1 MAKREPPLRIDLP
14 FDDAVR
20 ALLQTP
26 PPPAGTRGSR
36 KELPKPKRRKAVKRK
51 AAKKR

>member
-1 MAKREPPLRIDLP
+1 MAKRAPLYIPLD
-14 FDDAVR
+14 FETTVK

-26 PPPAGTRGSR
+26 PPPAGSPGSR
-36 KELPKPKRRKAVKRK
+36 KAKPKARKRK

>member
-1 MAKREPPLRIDLP
+1 MAKREPPIRINLP
-14 FDDAVR
+14 FDETVR

-26 PPPAGTRGSR
+26 PPPHDVTGSR
-36 KELPKPKRRKAVKRK
+36 KAKPKARKRK